1 MSLVDR
7 LEVLGC
13 HVGVDLRR
21 GDAGMA
27 QELLNHPKVR
37 AMGEQV
43 RGKAVA
49 KHVRGHMPFNP
60 SPQNRLG
67 DALPERHM
75 GEGGSPL
82 CEKHHARTF
91 RPDQGVPDC

>member
-1 MSLVDR
+1 MSLMDG

-13 HVGVDLRR
+13 HVGVDFRR

-27 QELLNHPKVR
+27 QELLDHPKVR
-37 AMGEQV
+37 TMGEQV

-49 KHVRGHMPFNP
+49 QHMGGHMPFNP

-82 CEKHHARTF
+82 R
-91 RPDQGVPDC
+91 